1 MKILWTNKIFWEV
14 IGYIILIGLLVAQI
28 IAGEKFLL
36 AQVIYLFVNV
46 AGIVRDIALKLP
58 TANTMRDIV
67 FTIVTTI
74 LIFTVV

>member
-1 MKILWTNKIFWEV
+1 MKTLWTNKIFWEV

-67 FTIVTTI
+67 FAIVTTI